1 MTADAGN
8 GDDSLAGRRAAPVA
22 AVLTGQVDRL
32 ALFRSVLDDVTEVP
46 EAREFGVAA
55 IAGYYGGVKVVVVG
69 TGMGGP
75 ATARAVALARS
86 LRANPVVRAGGAGPV
101 RSDVRVGDHVV
112 ATAAVRDEG
121 SSAAFLPMSWPA
133 VAHPDVVE
141 ALREAAEQAG
151 IPVRLGV
158 VHSKDAFFA
167 EIDPDASPVS
177 AHLHARW
184 SAWQH
189 LGVLVSEME
198 AATLFAAATRY
209 ELKAG
214 AILRV
219 NDIEQ
224 ETGGL
229 RAVELQLCTVAVA
242 AAARVA
248 VEVGV

>member
-1 MTADAGN
+1 MIAGE
-8 GDDSLAGRRAAPVA
+8 GIGVGSLTGRPVVPISV
-22 AVLTGQVDRL
+22 VLTGQVDRL
-32 ALFRSVLDDVTEVP
+32 ALFRPVLDHVGEVP
-46 EAREFGVAA
+46 EAKDFGVTA
-55 IAGYYGGVKVVVVG
+55 IRGQYDGVNVVVVG

-86 LRANPVVRAGGAGPV
+86 LGANPVVRAGGAGPV
-101 RSDVRVGDHVV
+101 RSDISTGDHIV

-121 SSAAFLPMSWPA
+121 SSTAFLPMPWPA
-133 VAHPDVVE
+133 VAHPDVVD
-141 ALREAAEQAG
+141 ALEEAAEEAG
-151 IPVRLGV
+151 MRVRLGV

-167 EIDPDASPVS
+167 EIDPDSSPVS
-177 AHLHARW
+177 ALLHARW
-184 SAWQH
+184 SAWQR

-209 ELKAG
+209 GLKAG

-219 NDIEQ
+219 NDVHY

-229 RAVELQLCTVAVA
+229 REAEAQLCTVAVA

-248 VEVGV
+248 AAL